1 MADSSGDYLN
11 GKAVLSI
18 STDES
23 LPGLVL
29 FNIWT
34 ILKSDKSPSRGIG
47 MKTMADKLTTAAAY
61 TTSSATFLA
70 GSMSL
75 NEWLAIG
82 GFILAVLTFGVNVY
96 FQRKRDRREEK
107 LSEKRWGV
115 KNESDN
121 PDTQL

>member
-1 MADSSGDYLN
+1 
-11 GKAVLSI
+11 
-18 STDES
+18 
-23 LPGLVL
+23 
-29 FNIWT
+29 
-34 ILKSDKSPSRGIG
+34 
-47 MKTMADKLTTAAAY
+47 MKNMADKLTTAAAY

-82 GFILAVLTFGVNVY
+82 GFILAVLTFGVNVH

-115 KNESDN
+115 TNESDN